1 MILPEIFFELNLL
14 NVLVKN
20 INILK
25 SLWARLFYIDFQKIL
40 DVRSNMLKAYVC
52 CSIVGSLL
60 TKFENSLNLNGLNL
74 MNLVDSIDLCHICY
88 QFSY

>member
-14 NVLVKN
+14 NVLVNN

-25 SLWARLFYIDFQKIL
+25 SLWARLSYIDFQKIL

-60 TKFENSLNLNGLNL
+60 TKIENSLNWNGPNL
-74 MNLVDSIDLCHICY
+74 M
-88 QFSY
+88 